1 MKKTILTI
9 LLCGVM
15 VLGMTGW
22 GKQKNEFDIGNKS
35 DIKISQ
41 NDVIMTIKDG
51 TLTNKSVTLILT
63 NNSDRK
69 IQYGSPYEIEVK
81 KNGEWYKINAKL
93 NFTLPLFILESKKK
107 NEFKLNFEEG
117 YGKLPSGTYRVIK
130 KIDKEKEDGLF
141 DSFYVSTEFTIK

>member
-1 MKKTILTI
+1 M
-9 LLCGVM
+9 
-15 VLGMTGW
+15 
-22 GKQKNEFDIGNKS
+22 
-35 DIKISQ
+35 SQ

-69 IQYGSPYEIEVK
+69 IQYGSPYEIEIK
-81 KNGEWYKINAKL
+81 KNDEWYKINAKL
-93 NFTLPLFILESKKK
+93 NFTLFILESKKK

>member
-1 MKKTILTI
+1 MKKIVFVI

-15 VLGMTGW
+15 VLAMTGC
-22 GKQKNEFDIGNKS
+22 KNVKNKLDIGNKY
-35 DIKISQ
+35 
-41 NDVIMTIKDG
+41 DVTMTIKDG

-69 IQYGSPYEIEVK
+69 IQYGSPYEIEIK

-107 NEFKLNFEEG
+107 NEFEEG

>member
-1 MKKTILTI
+1 MKKLVFVI
-9 LLCGVM
+9 LLCGIM
-15 VLGMTGW
+15 VLTMTGCENA
-22 GKQKNEFDIGNKS
+22 KNKLDIGNKS
-35 DIKISQ
+35 NINVSQ

-69 IQYGSPYEIEVK
+69 IQYGSPYEIEIK

-93 NFTLPLFILESKKK
+93 NFTLPLFILESKEK
-107 NEFKLNFEEG
+107 NEFKIDFEEG

>member
-1 MKKTILTI
+1 MKKIVLVV
-9 LLCGVM
+9 LLSGIM
-15 VLGMTGW
+15 VLTMTGC
-22 GKQKNEFDIGNKS
+22 KNAKNKLDIGNKS
-35 DIKISQ
+35 NIKVSQ
-41 NDVIMTIKDG
+41 NDVIMTVKDK

-69 IQYGSPYEIEVK
+69 IQYGSPYEIEIK

-93 NFTLPLFILESKKK
+93 NFTLPLFILESKEK
-107 NEFKLNFEEG
+107 NEFKLDFEEG

>member
-1 MKKTILTI
+1 MKKMVFVI
-9 LLCGVM
+9 LLCGV
-15 VLGMTGW
+15 LILTMTGCV
-22 GKQKNEFDIGNKS
+22 KTKNKLDIGNKS
-35 DIKISQ
+35 DINVSQ

-69 IQYGSPYEIEVK
+69 IQYGSPYEIEIK

-93 NFTLPLFILESKKK
+93 NFTLPLFILEPKEK

>member
-1 MKKTILTI
+1 MKKMVFVI
-9 LLCGVM
+9 LLCGV
-15 VLGMTGW
+15 LILTMTGCV
-22 GKQKNEFDIGNKS
+22 KTKNKLDIGNKS
-35 DIKISQ
+35 NIKALK

-69 IQYGSPYEIEVK
+69 IQYGSPYEIEIK

-107 NEFKLNFEEG
+107 SEFKLNFEEG

>member
-1 MKKTILTI
+1 MKKMVFVI
-9 LLCGVM
+9 LLCGV
-15 VLGMTGW
+15 LILTMTGCV
-22 GKQKNEFDIGNKS
+22 KTKNKLDIGNKS
-35 DIKISQ
+35 DIKVSQ

-69 IQYGSPYEIEVK
+69 IQYGSPYEIEIK
-81 KNGEWYKINAKL
+81 KNGEWHKINAEL
-93 NFTLPLFILESKKK
+93 NFTLQLFILESKEK
-107 NEFKLNFEEG
+107 NEFELNFEDG

>member
-1 MKKTILTI
+1 MKRITLIALMCI
-9 LLCGVM
+9 GVI
-15 VLGMTGW
+15 LGMTGC
-22 GKQKNEFDIGNKS
+22 GKSKKEFDIGDKS

-41 NDVIMTIKDG
+41 NDVTMTIKDG

-69 IQYGSPYEIEVK
+69 IQYGSPYEIEIK

>member
-1 MKKTILTI
+1 MKKIVLVI
-9 LLCGVM
+9 LLCGIM
-15 VLGMTGW
+15 VLTMTGC
-22 GKQKNEFDIGNKS
+22 KNAKNKLDIGNKS
-35 DIKISQ
+35 NIKVSQ
-41 NDVIMTIKDG
+41 TDVIMTVKDK

-69 IQYGSPYEIEVK
+69 IQYGSPYEIEIK

-93 NFTLPLFILESKKK
+93 DFTLPLFILESKEK

>member
-1 MKKTILTI
+1 MKKMVFVI
-9 LLCGVM
+9 LLCGV
-15 VLGMTGW
+15 LILTMTGCV
-22 GKQKNEFDIGNKS
+22 KTKNKLDIGNKS
-35 DIKISQ
+35 DIKALK

-69 IQYGSPYEIEVK
+69 IQYGSPYEIEIK
-81 KNGEWYKINAKL
+81 KNDEWHKINSEL
-93 NFTLPLFILESKKK
+93 NFTLQLFILESKEK
-107 NEFKLNFEEG
+107 NEFELNFEDG

>member
-1 MKKTILTI
+1 MKKMVFVI
-9 LLCGVM
+9 LLCGV
-15 VLGMTGW
+15 LILTMTGCV
-22 GKQKNEFDIGNKS
+22 KTKNKLDIGNKS
-35 DIKISQ
+35 DIKALK

-51 TLTNKSVTLILT
+51 TLTNKSVTLVLI

-69 IQYGSPYEIEVK
+69 IQYGSPYEIEIK
-81 KNGEWYKINAKL
+81 KNDEWHKINAKL
-93 NFTLPLFILESKKK
+93 NFTLPLFILEPKEK

>member
-1 MKKTILTI
+1 MKKIVFVI

-15 VLGMTGW
+15 VLAMTGC
-22 GKQKNEFDIGNKS
+22 KNVKNKLDIGNKS
-35 DIKISQ
+35 DIKVSQ

-69 IQYGSPYEIEVK
+69 IQYGSPYEIEIK
-81 KNGEWYKINAKL
+81 KNGEWHKINAKL
-93 NFTLPLFILESKKK
+93 NFTLPLFILESKEK
-107 NEFKLNFEEG
+107 NEFELNFEDE

-130 KIDKEKEDGLF
+130 KIDKEKEDGVF
-141 DSFYVSTEFTIK
+141 DSFYVAAEFTIK

>member
-15 VLGMTGW
+15 VLGMTGC

-69 IQYGSPYEIEVK
+69 IQYGSPYEIEIK

>member
-1 MKKTILTI
+1 MKKMVFVI
-9 LLCGVM
+9 LLCGV
-15 VLGMTGW
+15 LILTMTGCV
-22 GKQKNEFDIGNKS
+22 KTKNKLDIGNKS
-35 DIKISQ
+35 NIKALK

-51 TLTNKSVTLILT
+51 TLTNKSVTIVLI
-63 NNSDRK
+63 NNSDKK
-69 IQYGSPYEIEVK
+69 IQYGSSYEIEIK
-81 KNGEWYKINAKL
+81 KNDEWHKINAEL
-93 NFTLPLFILESKKK
+93 NFTLQLFILESKKK

>member
-1 MKKTILTI
+1 MKKIVLVI
-9 LLCGVM
+9 LLCGIM
-15 VLGMTGW
+15 VLTMTGC
-22 GKQKNEFDIGNKS
+22 KNAKNRLDIGNKS
-35 DIKISQ
+35 NIKVSQ
-41 NDVIMTIKDG
+41 NDVIMTVKDK
-51 TLTNKSVTLILT
+51 TLTNKSATLILT

-69 IQYGSPYEIEVK
+69 IQYGSPYEIEIK

-93 NFTLPLFILESKKK
+93 NFTLPLFILESKEK
-107 NEFKLNFEEG
+107 NEFKLDFEEG

>member
-1 MKKTILTI
+1 MKKMVFVI
-9 LLCGVM
+9 LLCGV
-15 VLGMTGW
+15 LILTMTGCV
-22 GKQKNEFDIGNKS
+22 KTKNKLDIGNKS
-35 DIKISQ
+35 DIKALK

-69 IQYGSPYEIEVK
+69 IQYGSPYEIEIK
-81 KNGEWYKINAKL
+81 KNDEWHKINAEL
-93 NFTLPLFILESKKK
+93 NFTLQLFILESKEK
-107 NEFKLNFEEG
+107 NEFELNFEDG

-130 KIDKEKEDGLF
+130 KIDKEKEYGLF

>member
-1 MKKTILTI
+1 MKKIVLVI
-9 LLCGVM
+9 LLCGIM
-15 VLGMTGW
+15 VLTMTGC
-22 GKQKNEFDIGNKS
+22 KNAKNKLDIGNKS
-35 DIKISQ
+35 NINVSQ
-41 NDVIMTIKDG
+41 NDVIMTIKG
-51 TLTNKSVTLILT
+51 VTLILT

-69 IQYGSPYEIEVK
+69 IQYGSPYEIEIK

-93 NFTLPLFILESKKK
+93 NFTLPLFILESKEK